1 MGLDVAKLLEPLSAE
16 APCGEDLRY
25 DRRLMEVLRLGEG
38 KPEQVMGDQTIP
50 AEEPDWREVRD
61 GCLELLGRS
70 KDLRVALWLSLA
82 SLRLDGLPGFRDGLE
97 VLKGFLEQYW
107 AAVHPQLDPDDNN
120 DPTERANILSS
131 LNTPYKSFGDVMK
144 FHERLMEAPLAESR
158 ALGRFGLKDIMIAS
172 GTMTADANAAT
183 SPTMSVIDGAF
194 EETDLDRLE
203 AIAAAAAKIAE
214 LAKALDDLFTSL
226 AGAGNAPEMEKFITL
241 TRDIHTQVQ
250 RRLDKRKGVATE
262 GDSVGADASAAD
274 GGGGGGGGGGG
285 AAFKMDGDLGNREQV
300 KLIFQKVYAYYERVE
315 PSSPVPLI
323 MKCCEKMV
331 GRKFV
336 DIWKL
341 LTPEAVALLEKLAA
355 DEEPPAS

>member
-1 MGLDVAKLLEPLSAE
+1 MGLDVAKLLLPLSPE

-25 DRRLMEVLRLGEG
+25 DRRALEVLRLGEG
-38 KPEQVMGDQTIP
+38 KPEQVMGDQTI
-50 AEEPDWREVRD
+50 AGEDPDWREVRD

-70 KDLRVALWLSLA
+70 KDLRIALWLSLS
-82 SLRLDGLPGFRDGLE
+82 SLRMDGLPGFRDGLL
-97 VLKGFLEQYW
+97 VLKGYLEQFW
-107 AAVHPQLDPDDNN
+107 AEVHPKLDPDDNN

-144 FHERLMEAPLAESR
+144 FHERIMEAPLAESR

-172 GTMTADANAAT
+172 GTLTADAGVVGTPAT
-183 SPTMSVIDGAF
+183 TSVIDGAF

-203 AIAAAAAKIAE
+203 VIASAAGEIAD
-214 LAKALDDLFTSL
+214 LAKGIDDLFTSL
-226 AGAGNAPEMEKFITL
+226 AGANNAPEMEKFITL
-241 TRDIHTQVQ
+241 TRDVHTQVK

-262 GDSVGADASAAD
+262 GESAD
-274 GGGGGGGGGGG
+274 GAGAAAVPGSGGGG

-300 KLIFQKVYAYYERVE
+300 KQIFQKVYNYYERVE

-355 DEEPPAS
+355 EEEPPATS

>member
-1 MGLDVAKLLEPLSAE
+1 MGLDVAKLLLPISAE
-16 APCGEDLRY
+16 SSCGEDLRY
-25 DRRLMEVLRLGEG
+25 DRRLLEVLRLGEG
-38 KPEQVMGDQTIP
+38 KPEQVMGDQTIA
-50 AEEPDWREVRD
+50 AEDPDWREVRD

-70 KDLRVALWLSLA
+70 KDMRVALWLALA
-82 SLRLDGLPGFRDGLE
+82 SLRMEGLPGFRDGLL
-97 VLKGFLEQYW
+97 VLRGFLEQYW
-107 AAVHPQLDPDDNN
+107 ADVHPKLDPEDNN

-172 GTMTADANAAT
+172 GTLAADASAPTASAT
-183 SPTMSVIDGAF
+183 MGVIDGAF

-203 AIAAAAAKIAE
+203 TITAAAGEIAD
-214 LAKALDDLFTSL
+214 LAKSLDDLFTSL
-226 AGAGNAPEMEKFITL
+226 AGANNAPEMEKFITL
-241 TRDIHTQVQ
+241 TRDVHTQVK
-250 RRLDKRKGVATE
+250 RRLDKRKGVASE
-262 GDSVGADASAAD
+262 ADSGGAPGADPTGVPA
-274 GGGGGGGGGGG
+274 GGS

-300 KLIFQKVYAYYERVE
+300 KQIFQKVYNYYERVE

-355 DEEPPAS
+355 EEEPPAT